1 MKKQVFALLMAALL
15 LLTACS
21 APAPAQ
27 TAAAEPT
34 QAPVEPAAPTEVPAP
49 EPTATEEPQP
59 ESAEFQLEREAGC
72 NQLSIYWTRSSID
85 FDTSDMWIWFKGK
98 DGRSYPMHQRARE
111 RGGGGLHCA
120 HRLLR
125 RGRHQL
131 GHGHQ
136 GL

>member
-98 DGRSYPMHQRARE
+98 DGRSYPMRWASLCAPAAPTWAAPAGARPP
-111 RGGGGLHCA
+111 RIMTGTGS
-120 HRLLR
+120 
-125 RGRHQL
+125 
-131 GHGHQ
+131 
-136 GL
+136 

>member
-49 EPTATEEPQP
+49 EPMDNRLIFLYCRYSLQSRGSLCLIFLRDT
-59 ESAEFQLEREAGC
+59 
-72 NQLSIYWTRSSID
+72 LSILFSPCCT
-85 FDTSDMWIWFKGK
+85 
-98 DGRSYPMHQRARE
+98 E
-111 RGGGGLHCA
+111 L
-120 HRLLR
+120 RL
-125 RGRHQL
+125 
-131 GHGHQ
+131 
-136 GL
+136 